1 MTYIPAHKLVSFAK
15 ITIDATA
22 SLYTNMAAA
31 IFIFLSVLKAR
42 SRYKAKTIVLPVRCW
57 SGKESTVSRKMN
69 DFNDNVLCVRDFS
82 YYLQLVVVIMKTDQ
96 GQLEKN
102 GTRI

>member
-31 IFIFLSVLKAR
+31 IFIFLSILKAR
-42 SRYKAKTIVLPVRCW
+42 SRYKAKTIVFPVRCW
-57 SGKESTVSRKMN
+57 SGNNSMVAAFLSTKGVACKTN
-69 DFNDNVLCVRDFS
+69 
-82 YYLQLVVVIMKTDQ
+82 YHLVIYDAQYTA
-96 GQLEKN
+96 
-102 GTRI
+102 